1 MSTDVYTTTLATQVI
16 TVPVSANFG
25 DVILAAALLSALAVL
40 VLTHLTRFAYNYGRN
55 R

>member
-1 MSTDVYTTTLATQVI
+1 MSTDVYTTTLASQVI

-25 DVILAAALLSALAVL
+25 DVILACVLLSALAVL
-40 VLTHLTRFAYNYGRN
+40 VLTHLARFAYGRN